1 MNKSLT
7 PVNGYILFARLKKKE
22 SEYTAP
28 QIFRSLN
35 QHGND
40 YVIVSPST
48 KNTLNENLVITQ
60 IHGHTHTPRKHPP
73 SIGKQILLVEIHMT
87 VRF

>member
-35 QHGND
+35 QHWND
-40 YVIVSPST
+40 YVIISPST